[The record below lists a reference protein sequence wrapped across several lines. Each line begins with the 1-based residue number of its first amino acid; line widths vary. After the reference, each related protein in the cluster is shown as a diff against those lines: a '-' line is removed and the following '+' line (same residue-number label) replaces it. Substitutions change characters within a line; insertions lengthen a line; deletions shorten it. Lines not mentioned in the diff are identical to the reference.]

1 MDFVMIALTQLGVFS
16 ERRTNRLLNR
26 YLSNLPEFLVA
37 GEPGLN
43 SGFAGAQYPAT
54 ALVAENRT
62 IGPASTQSVPS
73 NGDNQDV
80 VSMGLI
86 AARNARRVLSNNDK
100 ILAVEFLAAA
110 QAVDLSGRYK
120 DLSPTGKAT
129 HDLIRALVPT
139 LESDRFMSDDIELI
153 ATALSRGEFL
163 EAARRTN
170 VTLF

>member
-1 MDFVMIALTQLGVFS
+1 V
-16 ERRTNRLLNR
+16 
-26 YLSNLPEFLVA
+26 
-37 GEPGLN
+37 
-43 SGFAGAQYPAT
+43 
-54 ALVAENRT
+54 
-62 IGPASTQSVPS
+62 
-73 NGDNQDV
+73 
-80 VSMGLI
+80 LI
-86 AARNARRVLSNNDK
+86 NNDK

-163 EAARRTN
+163 EAARRTD